1 MPRDTIDLPYR
12 VEYLAILD
20 EKGEMDA
27 ELAPD
32 LADETLLKMHRVMLL
47 ARRFDERL
55 LSLQRQG
62 QIGTFAPVK
71 GQEAAQ
77 IGAMAALEAQ
87 DWMVP
92 SFRETA
98 AALWRGT
105 PLSGLLLYNAGYNE
119 GGRIPD
125 EQNDLPIAIPVA
137 SQIPHAVGIGY
148 GMKLR
153 QHPQV
158 VITFFGDGATSEG
171 DFHESLN
178 FASVFQCPVIFLCQ
192 NNQWA
197 ISIPREQQSKSK
209 TLAQKALAYGVPGIQ
224 VDGNDALAVYAATR
238 EAADR
243 ARAGDGPTLIE
254 CLTYRLS
261 VHTTAD
267 DPSRYRSE
275 EEVESWRRRD
285 PIERLQILLKQRELL
300 DDAAIESL
308 ENDIKQDID
317 TAWKDTKQ
325 QIEKLRD
332 PSVMFEHLYA
342 ESPSYLQE
350 QQAAFSHYLQ
360 FAKGVGNNG

>member
-1 MPRDTIDLPYR
+1 MPRDVIDLPNR
-12 VEYLAILD
+12 IDYLSILD
-20 EKGEMDA
+20 ENGELDQ

-32 LADETLLKMHRVMLL
+32 LADDTLLQIHRFMLL
-47 ARRFDERL
+47 SRRFDERL

-77 IGAMAALEAQ
+77 VAAMAALEPD

-92 SFRETA
+92 SYRDTA

-105 PLSGLLLYNAGYNE
+105 PLAGLLLYNAGYTE

-137 SQIPHAVGIGY
+137 SQIPHAAGIGY
-148 GMKLR
+148 AMKLR
-153 QHPQV
+153 GQGQV

-178 FASVFQCPVIFLCQ
+178 FAGVFRCPVIFHCQ

-197 ISIPREQQSKSK
+197 ISIPRDQQSHSK

-224 VDGNDALAVYAATR
+224 VDGNDALAVYAATK
-238 EAADR
+238 EAVDR
-243 ARAGDGPTLIE
+243 ARAGDGPTMIE
-254 CLTYRLS
+254 CLTYRLG

-267 DPSRYRSE
+267 DPSRYRES
-275 EEVESWRRRD
+275 EEVEVWQQRE
-285 PIERLQILLKQRELL
+285 PIKRLQLLLKQQELL
-300 DDAAIESL
+300 TDADIESL
-308 ENDIKQDID
+308 EQEIKQEID
-317 TAWKDTKQ
+317 SAWQETKQ
-325 QIEKLRD
+325 QMEELRD
-332 PSVMFEHLYA
+332 PSVMFEHIYA
-342 ESPSYLQE
+342 EPPPYLTE
-350 QQAAFSHYLQ
+350 QRAAFREFRQSAN
-360 FAKGVGNNG
+360 AKES